1 MLSNFLGDWCLSH
14 WDQRAEFYVSVPLMH
29 RIVAMMYRW
38 ILVFTK
44 KLNLMCVKAKAHTF
58 SDVISMPDSITDTN
72 PRSPHWDLIYIYIYI
87 YVWQGAWLPRASRRL
102 HPRKPIPVSEL
113 LFTGWPQR
121 IEHMLQKNTREVLH
135 LSGKYNW
142 TWPRM
147 DSSEVCVEIVLT
159 WLLELTFFS
168 FPTITVYSWSLRSC
182 QVAASQAPQTK
193 ST

>member
-1 MLSNFLGDWCLSH
+1 MSITLRSKGRILCFSSSYASHSGHDVQMNISFYQEAQSYVRKSKGAHFLGRDFNARLH
-14 WDQRAEFYVSVPLMH
+14 H
-29 RIVAMMYRW
+29 RYQPEESALGPHIYR
-38 ILVFTK
+38 
-44 KLNLMCVKAKAHTF
+44 
-58 SDVISMPDSITDTN
+58 
-72 PRSPHWDLIYIYIYI
+72 

-159 WLLELTFFS
+159 WLLELTSFS